1 MFCPPRQPCGEPGG
15 RPDWETAGGV
25 ERPARP
31 GALHGQLPVRTEG
44 EAGPAVREVGR
55 ALSDDPELPGQRQPH
70 QLPFRP
76 AQAWPDVQT
85 PGHVQVYIE
94 ATKDDNI
101 IS

>member
-1 MFCPPRQPCGEPGG
+1 M
-15 RPDWETAGGV
+15 

-55 ALSDDPELPGQRQPH
+55 ALSDDPELPGQPQPH
-70 QLPFRP
+70 QLPFRA

-101 IS
+101 IA